1 MKVVYARTTI
11 DSDRD
16 QVKKLAIG
24 YSDDVSVFLNGRIL
38 YRGRSA
44 QDFRDPALPRHR
56 EPGERRRLPAAEEG
70 RATSSCSRV
79 SELGGGWGFICRL
92 SSVEMAS
99 SPPVSAG
106 ENRVFELLVYHT
118 LPGKVPEL
126 DAIFRDVSKLQ
137 EKHGLNVVGTWIPN
151 GDSAWADTFVYLV
164 AHDSREK
171 ARKSWAVLHAD
182 PAFPEY
188 RSRAVPILQKVGDTY
203 RVDDVYMAPTDY
215 SAMK

>member
-1 MKVVYARTTI
+1 M
-11 DSDRD
+11 
-16 QVKKLAIG
+16 
-24 YSDDVSVFLNGRIL
+24 FPNGDL
-38 YRGRSA
+38 YRTAARGFRSR
-44 QDFRDPALPRHR
+44 FPRHR
-56 EPGERRRLPAAEEG
+56 RPENDAVFLPLRNG
-70 RATSSCSRV
+70 RNELVLAV
-79 SELGGGWGFICRL
+79 AELGGGWGFVCRL
-92 SSVEMAS
+92 SGVEKPS
-99 SPPVSAG
+99 SPPARAG

-137 EKHGLNVVGTWIPN
+137 EKHGLDVVGTWIPN
-151 GDSAWADTFVYLV
+151 GDPAWADTFVTLV

-171 ARKSWAVLHAD
+171 AKKNWAALHAD

-188 RSRAVPILQKVGDTY
+188 RGRAVQILQKTGDTY